1 MVVLG
6 SIHSRSALLLVL
18 ASSVHALALSPA
30 PLQQTPQL
38 CSRRASLSPA
48 PPQQPQKPQQRCSRR
63 ASFLLPVVALPL
75 AAFAEGG
82 EGRLL
87 GEGAVGDAP
96 APFTQPLPERA
107 KRGVFSCFDK
117 RDDGKIVDVCKE
129 QRIEEAKSAPPVVR
143 NVERDVDMDSIRAV
157 QAEIRSRPRQIKN
170 RETPDWLKGTR
181 DTTNDARPRFD
192 GY

>member
-1 MVVLG
+1 MAVPG
-6 SIHSRSALLLVL
+6 STRSRSALLLVL

-48 PPQQPQKPQQRCSRR
+48 PPQQPQQSQQRCSRR

-75 AAFAEGG
+75 AAFAEGE

-117 RDDGKIVDVCKE
+117 RDDGKFVDVCKE
-129 QRIEEAKSAPPVVR
+129 QRIEEAKNAPPVVR

-192 GY
+192 GS

>member
-48 PPQQPQKPQQRCSRR
+48 PQQLQQSQQRCSRR

-75 AAFAEGG
+75 AAFAEGE

-117 RDDGKIVDVCKE
+117 RDDGKFVDVCKE
-129 QRIEEAKSAPPVVR
+129 QRIEEAKNAPPVVR

-170 RETPDWLKGTR
+170 RETPEWLKGTR

-192 GY
+192 GS